1 MIKVKNA
8 RELIS
13 RGSSQRERLAREL
26 CLDALEAALAAAD
39 PKEMVLRSVR
49 LSGNRLS
56 VDDSRF
62 DLGKFRSILVV
73 GGGKASA
80 AMAAALESIF
90 AGRIEA
96 GFVNVPKG
104 SPGDGDLKAIRLH
117 VATHPL
123 PGSMGVHGVN
133 RMLELVGGPSRDTLV
148 ICLLSG
154 GGSAL
159 MPLPREGVSL
169 TEKARATKLLLN
181 AGATIQELNVVR
193 KHLSGIKG
201 GWLAKK
207 LYPSTVIALVLSDV
221 VGDHLDTIASGP
233 LYPDPSTFQD
243 ALNVLRK
250 YHLERKMPTGVM
262 TLLKGG
268 VDGRLSETPKPGEV
282 YFEHVHHFVV
292 GNNRIACLA
301 AHQKLRAAG
310 RDPVFLT
317 SRLEG
322 EARTVGRVFGAIA
335 SEQYQGGPRSFVA
348 GGETTVTVRGSG
360 KGGRNQEA
368 ALGALR
374 EFGGTRGFAAAFAGS
389 DGLDGSTNAAGALID
404 GSTLKRAKLA
414 GVDPEEYLDRNDSYN
429 FFRKLGDLIVTGP
442 TGTNVNDIWL
452 SVRC

>member
-1 MIKVKNA
+1 MKVKNA
-8 RELIS
+8 QELIS
-13 RGSSQRERLAREL
+13 RGSSRSERLARRL

-56 VDDSRF
+56 VDGSSF
-62 DLGKFRSILVV
+62 DLGKFRRVLVL

-80 AMAAALESIF
+80 AMAVALESIF

-96 GFVNVPKG
+96 GFVNVPEG
-104 SPGDGDLKAIRLH
+104 SPRDVDLKAIRLH

-123 PGSMGVHGVN
+123 PSLKGVNGVN
-133 RMLELVGGPSRDTLV
+133 RMLELVSRPSRDTLV

-169 TEKARATKLLLN
+169 KDKLRATRLLLN

-193 KHLSGIKG
+193 KHLSEIKG
-201 GWLAKK
+201 GLLAKR
-207 LYPSTVIALVLSDV
+207 LYPSTVIVLVLSDV

-243 ALNVLRK
+243 ALNVIRK
-250 YHLERKMPTGVM
+250 YHLERKMPARVM
-262 TLLKGG
+262 TLLDEGA
-268 VDGRLSETPKPGEV
+268 DGRLPETPKPGEV
-282 YFEHVHHFVV
+282 YFERVHHFVV
-292 GNNRIACLA
+292 GNNEIACLA
-301 AHQKLRAAG
+301 AHQKLMAAG
-310 RDPVFLT
+310 KRPVFLT

-322 EARTVGRVFGAIA
+322 EARTVGGVFGAITG
-335 SEQYQGGPRSFVA
+335 EQYQGGPNSFVA

-360 KGGRNQEA
+360 RGGRNQEA

-374 EFGGTRGFAAAFAGS
+374 EFDGTRGLAAVFAGS
-389 DGLDGSTNAAGALID
+389 DGLDGSTNAAGALVD
-404 GSTLKRAKLA
+404 SSTLKRAKAA
-414 GVDPEEYLDRNDSYN
+414 GIDLEEYLGRNDSYG